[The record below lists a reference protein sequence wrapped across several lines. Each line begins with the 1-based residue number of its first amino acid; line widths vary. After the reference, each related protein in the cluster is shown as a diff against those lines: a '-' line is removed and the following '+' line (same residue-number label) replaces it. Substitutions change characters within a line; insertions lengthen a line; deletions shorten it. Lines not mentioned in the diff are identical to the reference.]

1 MIKLCIFDLD
11 GTVLDTIETIAY
23 YANSALEKNGV
34 EPIPVFEYKKLAG
47 MGIVNLI
54 KNMLNYRGLFSDEL
68 FEKVYDDYDNSYNHD
83 VSYKTKIFDGLK
95 EKLDVL
101 KSEGKKLAVI
111 SNKPDYA
118 VNEVVKQTY
127 GAEYFQYVSG
137 QKAGYPLKPN
147 PSLVLDLIQNMNVE
161 KYECV
166 FVGDT
171 SVDMKTGKAAGVYT
185 IGVLWGFRDKQE
197 LVNNGADDV
206 VETPF
211 ELYTAITSL

>member
-68 FEKVYDDYDNSYNHD
+68 FGKVYDDYNNSYNHD

-95 EKLDVL
+95 MC
-101 KSEGKKLAVI
+101 
-111 SNKPDYA
+111 
-118 VNEVVKQTY
+118 
-127 GAEYFQYVSG
+127 F
-137 QKAGYPLKPN
+137 
-147 PSLVLDLIQNMNVE
+147 
-161 KYECV
+161 C
-166 FVGDT
+166 
-171 SVDMKTGKAAGVYT
+171 
-185 IGVLWGFRDKQE
+185 R
-197 LVNNGADDV
+197 
-206 VETPF
+206 
-211 ELYTAITSL
+211 